1 MHVRTARMVDRV
13 QCISHV
19 SEKNAPSE
27 RKKKV
32 LSMCSSQKKKK
43 KNKRSD
49 GHAAGRALA
58 DSRTYHDTSSFR
70 PHAFPRRG
78 LPRAKEEVINEVL
91 TNIHLGLW
99 R

>member
-1 MHVRTARMVDRV
+1 MHLACFRKECTVR
-13 QCISHV
+13 
-19 SEKNAPSE
+19 E
-27 RKKKV
+27 KKKGALHV
-32 LSMCSSQKKKK
+32 LEPEEKK

-70 PHAFPRRG
+70 SHAFPHRG
-78 LPRAKEEVINEVL
+78 LPRAKEEVIN
-91 TNIHLGLW
+91 IHLGLW